1 MPLLNSLA
9 TPYADALL
17 QVGDGL
23 GQADQLALEA
33 KSLLE
38 AWYSSADLQGAMRS
52 PVLSL
57 DGKKNALVALFGSEI
72 SPSMLNLL
80 KVLVDRQR
88 IGILDAVLG
97 RFLEL
102 YRELR
107 GITLATVTSATA
119 LSTEQQQKLTE
130 KVKALK
136 VLVDRQRI
144 GILDS
149 VLGRFLELYR
159 ELRGITLATVTSAT
173 ALSTEQQQKL
183 TEKVKALAGTNS
195 VEVDIN
201 VDATLIG
208 GFVVRLGSQV
218 IDASLLGQVKRLGLS
233 LARAA

>member
-1 MPLLNSLA
+1 
-9 TPYADALL
+9 
-17 QVGDGL
+17 
-23 GQADQLALEA
+23 
-33 KSLLE
+33 
-38 AWYSSADLQGAMRS
+38 
-52 PVLSL
+52 
-57 DGKKNALVALFGSEI
+57 
-72 SPSMLNLL
+72 
-80 KVLVDRQR
+80 
-88 IGILDAVLG
+88 
-97 RFLEL
+97 
-102 YRELR
+102 
-107 GITLATVTSATA
+107 
-119 LSTEQQQKLTE
+119 
-130 KVKALK
+130 
-136 VLVDRQRI
+136 
-144 GILDS
+144 

>member
-130 KVKALK
+130 KVKAL
-136 VLVDRQRI
+136 
-144 GILDS
+144 
-149 VLGRFLELYR
+149 
-159 ELRGITLATVTSAT
+159 
-173 ALSTEQQQKL
+173 
-183 TEKVKALAGTNS
+183 AGTNS

>member
-1 MPLLNSLA
+1 
-9 TPYADALL
+9 
-17 QVGDGL
+17 
-23 GQADQLALEA
+23 
-33 KSLLE
+33 
-38 AWYSSADLQGAMRS
+38 MRS

-130 KVKALK
+130 KVKAL
-136 VLVDRQRI
+136 
-144 GILDS
+144 
-149 VLGRFLELYR
+149 
-159 ELRGITLATVTSAT
+159 
-173 ALSTEQQQKL
+173 
-183 TEKVKALAGTNS
+183 AGTNS

-201 VDATLIG
+201 VDPTVSVTQLSRSFPLPLTPFSCH
-208 GFVVRLGSQV
+208 GFHPSRRDQRHP
-218 IDASLLGQVKRLGLS
+218 Q
-233 LARAA
+233 AAN